1 MSYQLRHV
9 ADHMDKKNLNKY
21 SIIEEIPEHLKK
33 KKRTKFLGIFS
44 QQNAESAN
52 F

>member
-9 ADHMDKKNLNKY
+9 ADHMDKKNLGKY
-21 SIIEEIPEHLKK
+21 SEVEEIPEHLKK
-33 KKRTKFLGIFS
+33 KPRKKLFGIFS